1 MIKTIVVDDEA
12 PARELMSSLLHRYFN
27 NKFIIVAEC
36 ANIQEAFTEIEMH
49 QPDLVFLDIKMKNG
63 SGFDLLKK
71 FNKVNFEVIF
81 TTAYS
86 EFALEAIKQSAL
98 DYLLKPI
105 NPADLLSAVNR
116 FEKKNQNKFE
126 LDRIRLLLE
135 NIEPGANDYRKIAF
149 PSNDG
154 YKLVKVNTIKY
165 CVADINYTRIFFLD
179 GNSFVVSKTMKRVE
193 ELLPNNLFIRTHK
206 SYLVN
211 VNIIKEY
218 SNKEG
223 HCLILAN
230 NEQIPISNR
239 KKNEVLARIL

>member
-1 MIKTIVVDDEA
+1 MIKTIIVDDEA
-12 PARELMSSLLHRYFN
+12 PARELMRSLLQRYFN

-36 ANIQEAFTEIEMH
+36 ASIKEAQDQIELN

-63 SGFDLLKK
+63 SGFDLLKRLDK
-71 FNKVNFEVIF
+71 IQFEVIF

-105 NPADLLSAVNR
+105 NPADLIIAIKKFEEKNLNR
-116 FEKKNQNKFE
+116 FE

-135 NIEPGANDYRKIAF
+135 NLETGSKEYPKIAF
-149 PSNDG
+149 PASEG
-154 YKLVKVNTIKY
+154 YKLIRASTIKY
-165 CVADINYTRIFFLD
+165 CVADINYTKIHLID
-179 GNSFVVSKTMKRVE
+179 GTSFVVSKTLKRIE
-193 ELLPNNLFIRTHK
+193 ELLPMELFIRPHK

-211 VNIIKEY
+211 QNMIKAY

-223 HCLILAN
+223 HFLVLVN
-230 NEQIPISNR
+230 NEQIPISSR
-239 KKNEVLARIL
+239 KKNEILTQIL